1 MTTERR
7 LVLLI
12 QAWSTEPRLAAAL
25 RAYLLRLSRG
35 ALAGRY

>member
-1 MTTERR
+1 MTERR

-35 ALAGRY
+35 GIAARF